1 HVLHDGVDVFGLFLL
16 RIRVIEAQVGLAA
29 KLVCQSE
36 VQADGFGVS
45 DMQVAVRLGRKTSLH
60 PPAVLVGL
68 QVFQNDV
75 ANEIRWTSLS
85 RSVDPWGGGS
95 VGRIHQDFI
104 LYWTVWRGHS
114 CPLPLT
120 LLCQWY

>member
-1 HVLHDGVDVFGLFLL
+1 MTAITTL
-16 RIRVIEAQVGLAA
+16 
-29 KLVCQSE
+29 
-36 VQADGFGVS
+36 
-45 DMQVAVRLGRKTSLH
+45 
-60 PPAVLVGL
+60 PPATVPLRQRAPRPVAGPFATLTRRRFALSARTPREIVVGSVGL

-114 CPLPLT
+114 CPWPLT
-120 LLCQWY
+120 LFS